1 MKPNAKNNKI
11 RAFVERWTNKGY
23 EKGQSQI
30 FWTELLTDV
39 LGVETPSD
47 VISFEDQVKL
57 DHTAFIDAYMDRAVM
72 VAYGFPVKNFTESD
86 CVAKLLEMYKELTK

>member
-57 DHTAFIDAYMDRAVM
+57 DHPREEIHR
-72 VAYGFPVKNFTESD
+72 ERL
-86 CVAKLLEMYKELTK
+86 CC